1 MTLVNKMPKKTNK
14 KTKTK
19 KGKLMGDPFVE
30 LG

>member
-1 MTLVNKMPKKTNK
+1 MPKKTNK